1 MSEILLAKLKVKPIP
16 KVQESFEI
24 KIKKPALD
32 KEELV
37 IKTKIVDKTGL
48 QKIKREDFLL
58 GIQDDLNVKQPKYKD
73 FGIKEKSSIKGQ
85 DKGQDMDQDIDIP
98 KGRIMENPVKIEKK
112 IKLQEFED
120 IDIASIS
127 KSEVVVSA
135 KKGRLD
141 KKFQAKTIRVL
152 DDDEKGEKGEKGEKD
167 DDGII
172 PHIEIKIK
180 KQRETKKPIGI
191 ALEGPSSLLQIGD
204 TILEKRMGKAEK
216 KILIRAADYYMNNR
230 QIFINFITSLLSPY
244 KKDIER
250 DSKELSCDRSKDA
263 GFSLLT
269 HQKIVRDYMN
279 LYTPYRG
286 LLLYHGLGSG
296 KTCSSI
302 AIAEGLKNDKKVIV
316 MTPASLQT
324 NYVEELKKCA
334 DILYKKNQF
343 WEFIST
349 QANAEL
355 AENLSYVLSI
365 SVDDIN
371 SAGGAWLINVTKKPN
386 YEALSSLEKTALD
399 KQINI
404 MIRNKYKFINYNGMR
419 LKDLT
424 NMTINYT
431 INPFDNTTIIIDE
444 AHNFVSRIVNKL
456 KSDKHKKSLSRK
468 LYDYLMEAE
477 NVKII
482 LLTGTPIINYP
493 NEIAILFNILRGK
506 IKAYKFKLSISESRT
521 INLETFNEIFKGTRG
536 LYKFMDYIDYSSTST
551 TLTITK
557 NPFGFIS
564 KTTKE
569 KYDGVEFDKQNID
582 DAEFIRLITR
592 VLSANSIS
600 ILPKGV
606 IVEEF
611 DALPDNF
618 DEFNGYFVDEN
629 NKLKNEN
636 LFKRRILGLTSYFP
650 DIAALLP
657 KYEKSMNLHVLKIP
671 MSKFQFNIYEEARV
685 QERKLELD
693 NAKKKKKAGTDVYDD
708 SVSTYRIFS
717 RAFCNFVFP
726 RPTIKRPF
734 PNEEDTI
741 ENVINELEDEN
752 GDDGPKVDAD
762 IIDAVA
768 VDDKENADGL
778 YDLDELDE
786 LKEGKVEGK
795 SAKLHEIGEGDEKKQ
810 SKSRALTGETYDQR
824 IKIAIQALK
833 KNAGKYLTPEALKIY
848 SPKFLNVLDNIQDPE
863 HRGLHL
869 IYSQFRTL
877 EGIGIISLVLEA
889 NGYAR
894 FKIAKNLKGEW
905 QINMREEDKG
915 KATFALYTGTES
927 SEEKEILRNIF
938 NGLWEFVPATIT
950 QELQKISSNNLYGEI
965 IRVFMITASGAEGIS
980 LYNVRYVHIIE
991 PYWHPVRIDQVI
1003 GRARRICS
1011 HKDLPKELQNIE
1023 VFLYLMTFTKE
1034 QLKSEDSKELRLR
1047 DRSKIDNKTALTSD
1061 EALYE
1066 ISTIKENIN
1075 KSILKAVKEASI
1087 DCTLFSKAGKNENLQ
1102 CFTFGNPNP
1111 SQIAYTPSIGA
1122 DEKDSTAKIN
1132 KKEVELEALEIV
1144 IEGITF
1150 AYDEKTGD
1158 VYDYDS
1164 YVSKNPVKVG
1174 ELKIEGDEYK
1184 FTRV

>member
-1 MSEILLAKLKVKPIP
+1 MNKYKFAYFNVLNVYMSETLLAKLKVKPIP
-16 KVQESFEI
+16 KTHESFEI
-24 KIKKPALD
+24 KIKKPAVD
-32 KEELV
+32 KEEVV
-37 IKTKIVDKTGL
+37 IKTKIVDQTKL
-48 QKIKREDFLL
+48 QKVKREDFLKR
-58 GIQDDLNVKQPKYKD
+58 IQSEMNVKQPKYKE
-73 FGIKEKSSIKGQ
+73 FGQAAKQI
-85 DKGQDMDQDIDIP
+85 IDIVDETPIP
-98 KGRIMENPVKIEKK
+98 KERIMENPVKLEKK
-112 IKLQEFED
+112 IKLLPIVDDSISISE
-120 IDIASIS
+120 IAS
-127 KSEVVVSA
+127 E
-135 KKGRLD
+135 KGHHKLD
-141 KKFQAKTIRVL
+141 KKFQAKTIYVAE
-152 DDDEKGEKGEKGEKD
+152 DEGD
-167 DDGII
+167 NVI

-204 TILEKRMGKAEK
+204 EILQNRVGKPEK
-216 KILIRAADYYMNNR
+216 KVLIRASDYYMNNR
-230 QIFINFITSLLSPY
+230 QIFINFVTSLLSPY

-250 DSKELSCDRSKDA
+250 DNTELSCEFASDK

-286 LLLYHGLGSG
+286 LLLFHGLGSG

-302 AIAEGLKNDKKVIV
+302 AIAEGLKNDKKVLI

-334 DILYKKNQF
+334 DVLYRKNQF
-343 WEFIST
+343 WEFINT
-349 QANAEL
+349 RDDQEL
-355 AENLSYVLSI
+355 ANNLSYVLSLSI
-365 SVDDIN
+365 DDIN
-371 SAGGAWLINVTKKPN
+371 EANGAWLINVKKKPN
-386 YEALSSLEKTALD
+386 YEKLTTIERTSLN

-506 IKAYKFKLSISESRT
+506 IKAYKFKLSINDNRT
-521 INLETFNEIFKGTRG
+521 INQDSFTEMFKGTRG
-536 LYKFMDYIDYSSTST
+536 LYKFMDYINYSSTST

-564 KTTKE
+564 KNTKG
-569 KYDGVEFDKQNID
+569 KYDGVDVGEQNID
-582 DAEFIRLITR
+582 DAEFIRLISR
-592 VLSANSIS
+592 VLSANNIT
-600 ILPKGV
+600 IVPKGV
-606 IVEEF
+606 VVEEF
-611 DALPDNF
+611 EALPDNF
-618 DEFNGYFVDEN
+618 EEFNGYFVDEN

-671 MSKFQFNIYEEARV
+671 MSNFQFNIYEEARA

-693 NAKKKKKAGTDVYDD
+693 NARKKNKKAGKDVYDD

-734 PNEEDTI
+734 PTEGDTI
-741 ENVINELEDEN
+741 ENVINEMAEDDDKN
-752 GDDGPKVDAD
+752 GDDDIVDAL
-762 IIDAVA
+762 A
-768 VDDKENADGL
+768 VDEKENADGK

-786 LKEGKVEGK
+786 LKDKGERISPKI
-795 SAKLHEIGEGDEKKQ
+795 HEIGDALVDGAKKEE
-810 SKSRALTGETYDQR
+810 SALASVSRTNDSYEAR
-824 IKIAIQALK
+824 IKIALKALK
-833 KNAGKYLTPEALKIY
+833 KNAGKYLTPEGLKIY
-848 SPKFLNVLDNIQDPE
+848 SPKFLNVLENIEDPD
-863 HRGLHL
+863 HKGLHL
-869 IYSQFRTL
+869 VYSQFRTL
-877 EGIGIISLVLEA
+877 EGIGIISLVLET

-894 FKIAKNLKGEW
+894 FKIAKNTKGEW
-905 QINMREEDKG
+905 HIAMREEDKG
-915 KATFALYTGTES
+915 KPTFALYTGTES
-927 SEEKEILRNIF
+927 SEEKEILRNVF

-950 QELQKISSNNLYGEI
+950 EEIQKISSNNMYGEI

-1011 HKDLPKELQNIE
+1011 HKDLPKEMQNIE
-1023 VFLYLMTFTKE
+1023 VFLYLMSFTE
-1034 QLKSEDSKELRLR
+1034 DQLKSEESKELRLR

-1087 DCTLFSKAGKNENLQ
+1087 DCTLYSKAGKNENLQ
-1102 CFTFGNPNP
+1102 CFTFGNPTP
-1111 SQIAYTPSIGA
+1111 DQIAYTPFIGA
-1122 DEKDSTAKIN
+1122 DENDSTAKIN
-1132 KKEVELEALEIV
+1132 KKEIKLEALEIE

-1150 AYDEKTGD
+1150 AYDEATGN

-1164 YVSKNPVKVG
+1164 YINKNPVKVG
-1174 ELKIEGDEYK
+1174 DLTIEGDNYK
-1184 FTRV
+1184 FIRI